1 MNDDETPDPPVSSGA
16 VDPAPGAG
24 PDEGGADL
32 AGLLGGLDMGSLL
45 SMAGEMHQQISQAQ
59 QQAAA
64 TEVEGSAGGGA
75 VRIKLT
81 GAMEGVAVSIS
92 PDATDDVDMLEDL
105 VLSALRDALD
115 KARSVQ
121 QADPLGGLG
130 DQLGGLLG
138 D

>member
-1 MNDDETPDPPVSSGA
+1 MSDDETPDLPVPSGA
-16 VDPAPGAG
+16 VEPAPGAV
-24 PDEGGADL
+24 PGGGDADL

-45 SMAGEMHQQISQAQ
+45 SMAGEMQQQIEQAQ

-75 VRIKLT
+75 VRITLT
-81 GAMEGVAVSIS
+81 GAMECTAVSIS
-92 PDATDDVDMLEDL
+92 PDATDDVAMLEDL

-121 QADPLGGLG
+121 ASDPLDGLG

-138 D
+138 G